1 MTPAEFRR
9 AREHLGLSTAEMAQ
23 ALEVTV
29 RAVQMW
35 EHGDRAVP
43 GPVRV
48 ALRFMLPPPRPPHAR
63 ARSAARSSARPG

>member
-1 MTPAEFRR
+1 MSPAEFRA
-9 AREHLGLSTAEMAQ
+9 AREHLGLSTAEMARL
-23 ALEVTV
+23 LEVTV

-48 ALRFMLPPPRPPHAR
+48 ALRFMLPPRSQGRVP
-63 ARSAARSSARPG
+63 ARSAARSSAQPG